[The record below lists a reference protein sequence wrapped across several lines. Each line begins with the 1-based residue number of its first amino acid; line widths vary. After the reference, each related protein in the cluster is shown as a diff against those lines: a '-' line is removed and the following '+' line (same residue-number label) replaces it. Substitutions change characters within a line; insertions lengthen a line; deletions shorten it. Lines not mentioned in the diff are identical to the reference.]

1 MSANA
6 VSAPHVQDPGASLA
20 GQCRSVSSQVRDLGP
35 VSGSQSGILQ
45 DVSRAVTVIIAAVV
59 GLTFLFGFGNVLS
72 LALRLGVPVWV
83 APLIAPAVDLSIL
96 GLLLATRYLALH
108 GASAEDI
115 RPLRRFTLFVS
126 AVSLA
131 LNVAE
136 PVLPGDYGKAAFDA
150 VGPMLL
156 IGWAEVGPQVLQALA
171 RIEVPAT
178 PAPDRRLAGGQG
190 EPAAGCADDD
200 LSRARRADA
209 QHWTRYRRPIPAD
222 ALRRELKIGADRA
235 RELVDIVRSEVAAK
249 VCAAV

>member
-1 MSANA
+1 M
-6 VSAPHVQDPGASLA
+6 
-20 GQCRSVSSQVRDLGP
+20 
-35 VSGSQSGILQ
+35 
-45 DVSRAVTVIIAAVV
+45 SRAVTVIIAAVV
-59 GLTFLFGFGNVLS
+59 SLTFLFGFGNVLS

-108 GASAEDI
+108 GASVKDL

-131 LNVAE
+131 LNIAE
-136 PVLPGDYGKAAFDA
+136 PILSGNYGKAAFDA

-171 RIEVPAT
+171 RIEVPD
-178 PAPDRRLAGGQG
+178 APVVERRLTGGQR
-190 EPAAGCADDD
+190 EPGTGPTDGD

-209 QHWTRYRRPIPAD
+209 RHWAQHRRPISAD
-222 ALRRELKIGADRA
+222 ALRRELEIGADRA
-235 RELVDIVRSEVAAK
+235 RELVEVVRDEVAAK
-249 VCAAV
+249 VCTAV

>member
-1 MSANA
+1 M
-6 VSAPHVQDPGASLA
+6 
-20 GQCRSVSSQVRDLGP
+20 
-35 VSGSQSGILQ
+35 
-45 DVSRAVTVIIAAVV
+45 IIAAVV

-96 GLLLATRYLALH
+96 GLLLATRHLALN
-108 GASAEDI
+108 GASVEDL

-136 PVLPGDYGKAAFDA
+136 PVLSGDYGKAAFDA

-171 RIEVPAT
+171 RIQVCAVPV
-178 PAPDRRLAGGQG
+178 DERLVDGDD
-190 EPAAGCADDD
+190 EPAAACADAD

-209 QHWTRYRRPIPAD
+209 RHWARHRRPISAD
-222 ALRRELKIGADRA
+222 ALRRE
-235 RELVDIVRSEVAAK
+235 
-249 VCAAV
+249 

>member
-1 MSANA
+1 MISASVVFA
-6 VSAPHVQDPGASLA
+6 RQMQHPEASPA
-20 GQCRSVSSQVRDLGP
+20 ARCR
-35 VSGSQSGILQ
+35 
-45 DVSRAVTVIIAAVV
+45 
-59 GLTFLFGFGNVLS
+59 NVLS

-96 GLLLATRYLALH
+96 GLLLATRHLALH
-108 GASAEDI
+108 GASVEDL

-136 PVLPGDYGKAAFDA
+136 PVLSGAYGKAAFDA

-156 IGWAEVGPQVLQALA
+156 IGWAEVAPQVLQALA
-171 RIEVPAT
+171 RIEVAAVPT
-178 PAPDRRLAGGQG
+178 VDRRLADDQG
-190 EPAAGCADDD
+190 EPAAVYVDDD

-209 QHWTRYRRPIPAD
+209 RHWALHRRLISAD
-222 ALRRELKIGADRA
+222 ALRRELEIGAERA
-235 RELVDIVRSEVAAK
+235 RELVEVVRNEVAAK